1 MNQIHSLDR
10 VPFRNVWL
18 TIGVFDGVHRG
29 HQEILRSLVSQAH
42 QSGEPALV
50 LTFDPHPAVVLGGKM
65 DFRCLTT
72 PDERAELLGSFDV
85 DAVITQ
91 TFSREFANQTAEQFM
106 HQVVQSV
113 GLRCL
118 FIGYDTAL
126 GRGRE
131 GNAARLTEIGKQLGY
146 TVQTVPPLRDKKGI
160 ISSTRIR
167 QSIAAGQLSAATDD
181 LGHYYAISGQV
192 IHGDGRGHR
201 IKVPT
206 ANIEVPQIKV
216 LPAYGIYACWAW
228 VDGQK
233 YRAATNVG
241 VRPTFTPDLPAPTIE
256 AFLLDFNR
264 DIYGQ
269 QVKLEFAAY
278 LRPEEKYPTVEALVQ
293 QIRVDIDHT
302 REILV

>member
-50 LTFDPHPAVVLGGKM
+50 LTFDPHPAVVLGGKT

-72 PDERAELLGSFDV
+72 PDERAELLESFNV